1 MQGQEQ
7 PQEQKEKRVRKGV
20 SVLVDPIRDE
30 KAIKRIARMLKS
42 QRSKRDYLLFIL
54 GINTGLRSIDLLRLK
69 VKDVEGRQVGETIY
83 IKESKTGKQNSITI
97 NKPIQKA
104 VELYLPERTGSN
116 VSEEPLFCHYYG
128 TTPKPITSY
137 LVNKL
142 MKVWTKAA
150 NLKGNYGTHTL
161 RKTFGYQQRIKYGT
175 GYELICK
182 RFNHSSPDITMRYLG
197 IQDSEVHAILL
208 KPIG

>member
-1 MQGQEQ
+1 
-7 PQEQKEKRVRKGV
+7 
-20 SVLVDPIRDE
+20 
-30 KAIKRIARMLKS
+30 MLKS
-42 QRSKRDYLLFIL
+42 QRSKRDHLLFIL
-54 GINTGLRSIDLLRLK
+54 GINTGLRAIDLLRLK
-69 VKDVEGRQVGETIY
+69 VKDVKDRQVGETVY
-83 IKESKTGKQNSITI
+83 IIETKTGKQNSITI

-104 VELYLPERTGSN
+104 VELYLPERKGPN
-116 VSEEPLFCHYYG
+116 VDEEPLFCNYYG
-128 TTPKPITSY
+128 STPKPLASNT
-137 LVNKL
+137 VQK
-142 MKVWTKAA
+142 MVKAWTKAA